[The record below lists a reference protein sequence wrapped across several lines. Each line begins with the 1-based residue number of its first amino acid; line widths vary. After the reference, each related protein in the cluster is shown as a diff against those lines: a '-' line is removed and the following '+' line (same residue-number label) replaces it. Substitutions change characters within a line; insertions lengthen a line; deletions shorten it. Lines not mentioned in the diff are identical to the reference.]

1 MQVIDYTAH
10 QDLYHAIGESTKD
23 RKLDLVVDCV
33 GDDSLYTRSAGYMR
47 PDGRFLC
54 ITGGPSQGV
63 YPFLMHQMRPVFLGG
78 SPINYKILGM
88 GPSGAGAREVA
99 GWVEKGD
106 VKEITIDSEFTMDEV
121 KMAYERVASKRA
133 RGKVVVRI
141 GE

>member
-1 MQVIDYTAH
+1 MQD
-10 QDLYHAIGESTKD
+10 Q
-23 RKLDLVVDCV
+23 KLDLVVDCV
-33 GDDSLYTRSAGYMR
+33 GDDSLYTRSPGYLR

-54 ITGGPSQGV
+54 ITGGPSQGI

-106 VKEITIDSEFTMDEV
+106 LKEVTIDSEFGMDEV
-121 KMAYERVASKRA
+121 KAAYERVASKRA
-133 RGKVVVRI
+133 KGKVVVRI